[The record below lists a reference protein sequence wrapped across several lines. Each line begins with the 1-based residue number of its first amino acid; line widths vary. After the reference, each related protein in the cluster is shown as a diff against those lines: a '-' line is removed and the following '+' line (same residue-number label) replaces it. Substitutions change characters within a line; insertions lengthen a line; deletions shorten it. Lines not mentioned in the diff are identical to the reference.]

1 MENQTPVNVWR
12 LVAIHQVKFIHWRS
26 HADLE
31 ADVNKWL
38 AANAGKYEIKEIK
51 LDFSQSGA
59 RLAMIHFYEHV
70 RKEDAKDIKPVASIS
85 KGTTHVA
92 PSKNTPQSHN
102 VKSQVPIK
110 PDLNSINNELDK
122 MKPQEPTKIPDG
134 FVVEPATKTE
144 TTPEPIA
151 ESLPKVEEL
160 DIDNIIEQDTRGDLS
175 EADF

>member
-59 RLAMIHFYEHV
+59 WLAMIHFYEHV
-70 RKEDAKDIKPVASIS
+70 RKEDAKDIKPIQQQP
-85 KGTTHVA
+85 KGTMHVA

-122 MKPQEPTKIPDG
+122 MRPQEPTKIPDG
-134 FVVEPATKTE
+134 FVVEPTP
-144 TTPEPIA
+144 TPEIIIDPIT
-151 ESLPKVEEL
+151 EPLPKVEEL